1 MGAGDRLMV
10 TLYTGTPGSGKSMH
24 IARVIQRHLRQGKMV
39 VANFPVALD
48 VVQGHRKNIGRYV
61 YIPNDRLTPTALID
75 LARDYFD
82 GKKIREGEIILVID
96 ECQLL
101 YNSRDWQKKGRDEWL
116 LYYSQH
122 RKYGYDVYLIAQ
134 YDGMVDKQIRAVV
147 EYEVR
152 HRKVSNYGIAGC
164 IFSLLTAGNMHIAV
178 RYWYPVQQYIDTD
191 IYRADK
197 RLYRLYDTWHDFG
210 VPVSAGT
217 P

>member
-1 MGAGDRLMV
+1 
-10 TLYTGTPGSGKSMH
+10 MH

-82 GKKIREGEIILVID
+82 GKKFREGEIILVID

-101 YNSRDWQKKGRDEWL
+101 YNARDWQKKGRDVWL
-116 LYYSQH
+116 AYYSQH

-210 VPVSAGT
+210 VPVGAGT
-217 P
+217 PLEASAGLAGYEMREGMRM